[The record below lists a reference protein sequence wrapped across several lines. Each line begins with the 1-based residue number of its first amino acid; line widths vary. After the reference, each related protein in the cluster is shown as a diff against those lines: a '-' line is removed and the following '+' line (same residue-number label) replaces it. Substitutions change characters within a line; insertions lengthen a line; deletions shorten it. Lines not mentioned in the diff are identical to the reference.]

1 MTSPTQPTI
10 EIRPLSSQADL
21 HACVALQRETWGA
34 SFEDVVPVSILKVCQ
49 RIGGVAAGAFD
60 DAGRLLGFVFGM
72 TGVERGHIVHWSDML
87 AVRMDSR
94 NSGLGQRLK
103 EFQRH
108 AAREAGAETIY
119 WTYDP
124 LIARNAHINLNKLG
138 ARVTE
143 FVEDMYGTTDSVL
156 HGSLPTDRFIVA
168 WSTRDE
174 EIGARISAAHRLA
187 ESPDCR
193 QAPIASAEWIR
204 KVSGASILPHC
215 VRVEIPTDAE
225 RMLAAGAREGA
236 RWRKS
241 VRMAVEWA
249 MAAGY
254 QVGGFYTDDG
264 GKRGYYLFTKS
275 ARMSQPAPRP

>member
-1 MTSPTQPTI
+1 MASPTI
-10 EIRPLSSQADL
+10 EIRPLVSQSDL

-34 SFEDVVPVSILKVCQ
+34 TFEDVVPVSILKVTQ

-60 DAGRLLGFVFGM
+60 EAGQLLGFVFGM

-87 AVRMDSR
+87 AVRAEAR

-103 EFQRH
+103 EFQRQ

-143 FVEDMYGTTDSVL
+143 YVEDMYGTTDSVL

-168 WSTRDE
+168 WSTRDD
-174 EIGARISAAHRLA
+174 EIGARIAMAHRAA
-187 ESPDCR
+187 ESADCR
-193 QAPIASAEWIR
+193 QAPVARRGRAGGGVCGTRS
-204 KVSGASILPHC
+204 SG
-215 VRVEIPTDAE
+215 R
-225 RMLAAGAREGA
+225 
-236 RWRKS
+236 
-241 VRMAVEWA
+241 
-249 MAAGY
+249 
-254 QVGGFYTDDG
+254 
-264 GKRGYYLFTKS
+264 
-275 ARMSQPAPRP
+275 